1 MVYAVLVLVATYV
14 RRFRS
19 YPVNGLVA
27 YRVIMQF
34 SPQNRVFCGKLC
46 DKCSQRLA
54 GNWIMGRPQEAL
66 ERDGSPVRELAFW
79 LRDLRNR
86 SGLTYETLGK
96 KAHYATST
104 VQEAAAGRRLPTH
117 RVVMAF
123 VQACGGDLDAW
134 HEYWT
139 QIRRLLDRDAP
150 QDLSRSIIPP
160 WALSDAAGQRAPDRD
175 PAEPGRRPADRPDS
189 WYIESFTAL
198 LLLDAEPVEAIEQR
212 VIVATADGLS
222 ELDTSVSVPRH
233 PDDAGPVHR
242 LDAELLHGGSL
253 QLREQPYES
262 YFRNVILLPVPL
274 RAGERHEYALRLRI
288 PPGQPMASHYVHV
301 PFRRSDYF
309 ELRVRFD
316 LDRLPRS
323 VWMLSGA
330 PTAVIYE
337 RSPASQTLSPDRFG
351 EIHLRFSDLRL
362 GLGYGICWQ
371 E

>member
-1 MVYAVLVLVATYV
+1 
-14 RRFRS
+14 
-19 YPVNGLVA
+19 
-27 YRVIMQF
+27 
-34 SPQNRVFCGKLC
+34 
-46 DKCSQRLA
+46 
-54 GNWIMGRPQEAL
+54 MGRPQEPL

-86 SGLTYETLGK
+86 SGLTYEKLGK
-96 KAHYATST
+96 NAHYATST

-117 RVVMAF
+117 RVIMAF
-123 VQACGGDLDAW
+123 VKACDGDLDAW

-150 QDLSRSIIPP
+150 RDLSRSIMPP
-160 WALSDAAGQRAPDRD
+160 WARSDAPGPAGRANGQRASDRD
-175 PAEPGRRPADRPDS
+175 LAEPGQWETDRSDS

-198 LLLDAEPVEAIEQR
+198 LRLDAEPVEAIEQR
-212 VIVATADGLS
+212 TVVATVDGLS
-222 ELDTSVSVPRH
+222 ELATSVSVPRH
-233 PDDAGPVHR
+233 PDDACSAHR

-253 QLREQPYES
+253 ELREQPYES
-262 YFRNVILLPVPL
+262 YFRNVIVLPAPL

-288 PPGQPMASHYVHV
+288 PRGQPMASHYVHV

-309 ELRVRFD
+309 ELRVRFSV
-316 LDRLPRS
+316 DRLPRS
-323 VWMLSGA
+323 VWVLSGA

-351 EIHLRFSDLRL
+351 EIHVRFRDLRL
-362 GLGYGICWQ
+362 GLGYGVCWQ